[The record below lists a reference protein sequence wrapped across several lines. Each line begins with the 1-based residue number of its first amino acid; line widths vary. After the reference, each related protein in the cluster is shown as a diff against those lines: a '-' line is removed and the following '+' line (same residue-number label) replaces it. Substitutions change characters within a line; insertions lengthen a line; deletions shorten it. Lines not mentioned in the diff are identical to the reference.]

1 MPSHQE
7 ASKNLSPFLVFEGLD
22 GSGKSTLIEL
32 LKDSIVA
39 AGQTV
44 RVTREPGGTP
54 LAEDIRRLLLR
65 TDAEVPSAPTELLLY
80 AASRAQH
87 VARVIQPALASG
99 TWVFCD
105 RFIASSVA
113 FQCFARG
120 LKRSDVDWL
129 NQFAQQG
136 IGPSL
141 TILLDLSVDESQKR
155 QARRYEGGA
164 AGAVDRME
172 KEAKEFHE
180 AVRRGYLAQAAE
192 APGSWLVLDAMAKP
206 EEMKNLLLEE
216 LRKRGWLKT

>member
-1 MPSHQE
+1 MPSQHE
-7 ASKNLSPFLVFEGLD
+7 TPKILPPFLVFEGLD

-32 LKDSIVA
+32 IKSTLVA
-39 AGQTV
+39 TGHRV
-44 RVTREPGGTP
+44 RLTREPGGTP

-87 VARVIQPALASG
+87 VACVIQPALASG
-99 TWVFCD
+99 SWVFCD

-129 NQFAQQG
+129 NHFAQQG
-136 IGPSL
+136 IRPSL

-155 QARRYEGGA
+155 QTKRYESGA
-164 AGAVDRME
+164 AGAIDRME

-192 APGSWLVLDAMAKP
+192 APEAWLVLDAMAKP
-206 EEMKNLLLEE
+206 EEMKNLVLEE
-216 LRKRGWLKT
+216 LKKRSWLKT